1 MPRVYTKRKIGD
13 VIANGAELVERIDNR
28 LWKIKCRCG
37 NVFISQ
43 PSETS
48 GRCQKCGGEVRT
60 KSITKH
66 GESFVKNGRAT
77 RLYNIWLGVRT
88 RCYNKKN
95 AMYKHYGGRGVKMCH
110 EWDSYMCFKEWAL
123 SNGYS
128 DNLSLDRID
137 VNGNYEPSNCRWA
150 TQKEQ
155 MRNTRKNHFLTFRG
169 ETKTMVE
176 WSEITGIKYHT
187 LKNRIN
193 NYGWDVGRALGYGS
207 K

>member
-1 MPRVYTKRKIGD
+1 MPRVYIKREIGD
-13 VIANGAELVERIDNR
+13 VIENGAELVERIDNR

-95 AMYKHYGGRGVKMCH
+95 AMYKHYGGRGIKMCE
-110 EWDSYMCFKEWAL
+110 EWNDYIVFKSWAMK
-123 SNGYS
+123 SGYS
-128 DNLSLDRID
+128 ENLSLDRID
-137 VNGNYEPSNCRWA
+137 VNGNYEPDNCRWA

-155 MRNTRKNHFLTFRG
+155 MRNTRKNHFITFRG

-193 NYGWDVGRALGYGS
+193 NYG
-207 K
+207 